1 MVARYKTEHMRIRQD
16 DTDTAAITAH
26 FDRSFAFIDSCRGAC
41 LVHCGAGISRSAT
54 LVIAYMMRKSKW
66 PLDTALKHVQARRAA
81 VRPNNGFMQ
90 ALRDFENSPESGVL
104 AACASAVLSVYKG
117 DTFVEDIK
125 LKGGKCLAGRAPVTP
140 LTTRAGRSTQQP
152 FKRNSTR
159 HTAYSA
165 YMSQNT
171 AQSTQYT
178 ACSVQCGQ
186 HTTHTAYSGAR
197 DGSLQHFHSP
207 ESILDC
213 THRLPPILI
222 SHIRNSSGTL

>member
-1 MVARYKTEHMRIRQD
+1 LILAGNYKVLTTLAFMAARYKTEHMRIRQD

-26 FDRSFAFIDSCRGAC
+26 FDRSFAFIDTCRGAC

-66 PLDTALKHVQARRAA
+66 PLDKALKHVQACRAA

-104 AACASAVLSVYKG
+104 SACASAVLSVYKG

-140 LTTRAGRSTQQP
+140 PHHAC
-152 FKRNSTR
+152 
-159 HTAYSA
+159 
-165 YMSQNT
+165 
-171 AQSTQYT
+171 STQYT
-178 ACSVQCGQ
+178 ATMQKK
-186 HTTHTAYSGAR
+186 
-197 DGSLQHFHSP
+197 
-207 ESILDC
+207 
-213 THRLPPILI
+213 
-222 SHIRNSSGTL
+222 